1 MSRGK
6 RHDPPP
12 APHTLEEQIEEIH
25 ERLVRDRHSE
35 LYGLLDLLGN
45 RRRMMWLNFTSGMA
59 RGAGFF
65 IGVTMVGAL
74 LLSGLAL
81 AFNAAASHLG
91 YKDLTLEQAVRAA
104 VKKFDE
110 VKTIVEKTQEETAAE
125 ARLEEQDA
133 PVQRP
138 DPLAPPPEHTALP
151 PQPEPPR

>member
-1 MSRGK
+1 MKHGK
-6 RHDPPP
+6 HEPPP
-12 APHTLEEQIEEIH
+12 KPHTLEEQIEEIH

-35 LYGLLDLLGN
+35 LYGLLDLVGN

-74 LLSGLAL
+74 LLSGAAL
-81 AFNAAASHLG
+81 AFNAAASRLG
-91 YKDLTLEQAVRAA
+91 FKDLTLEQAVRAA

-110 VKTIVEKTQEETAAE
+110 VQQIVEKTKEEEAAGTRIVDPN
-125 ARLEEQDA
+125 APPAPPDTDA
-133 PVQRP
+133 PVPQ
-138 DPLAPPPEHTALP
+138 HGALP